1 MEKERNRVSPELCVY
16 VDEGHTKLTI
26 EASIPGAKKD
36 DITVKVHEDSF
47 SLSAPREDMEY
58 VTSLA
63 FCCPVKPEAARA
75 KYENGVL
82 KIVVPFKDLMED
94 AIRVKIQ

>member
-1 MEKERNRVSPELCVY
+1 MEKERIKVSPELCVY
-16 VDEGHTKLTI
+16 VDQDHSKLTI
-26 EASIPGAKKD
+26 EAAIPGVKKE
-36 DITVKVHEDSF
+36 DISLKMHEDSF
-47 SLSAPREDMEY
+47 SLSAPREEMEY
-58 VTSLA
+58 VASLA